1 MLKGWFTMAGLAL
14 SAAAFCAPEV
24 RVTTAPL
31 TETVDE
37 AVAAKDMR
45 AETGFCYIASL
56 RMGRTGDKD
65 GKSECVLTEDGKPLG
80 PAHAGH
86 ADIRSLGKG
95 RYSHWIAGG
104 LYFSASDNTDPRT
117 NGRKYVL
124 SSQSRGLLCTAVTT
138 LNAPAGQFQLTGGP
152 AASVR
157 RLALRNLDDKTAIVA
172 AVRAANRPDFSSVDA
187 ILGGIIKP
195 DMTPEQKSVAI
206 WKFLVD
212 WRYHYLP
219 AEGGAEI
226 HDPVKFFCVYG
237 YGFCDDCAQNFVA
250 LCQVAGIKTR
260 PWGLGGHVVA
270 EAFFD
275 NGWHMFDP
283 DHECYFRAADGHI
296 LGVEELAKDPS
307 AILAKP
313 TDPTG
318 YSSKSLAELYTTTQD
333 NAVISA
339 NLPATFHRIAPVLLP
354 GDEVLFDYGP
364 AKRVHS
370 VTYAEKPG
378 PPKAANGTLTRRVA
392 VGQAGD
398 ELLIPVTW
406 CHVLVGGELALSL
419 AGAEK
424 PGVSISPDGK
434 QYSALPVVVSTGR
447 LTADLADWFTAQK
460 VAPYAFTIRIERTGA
475 APLNQSVKEATL
487 RAVFQFAPKTMLQVQ
502 PETATYRTALTASD
516 GTTPPAGFK
525 GVEMRLEWA
534 RGEDTKAK

>member
-1 MLKGWFTMAGLAL
+1 MLKGWIIMAGMAL
-14 SAAAFCAPEV
+14 STAAFSAPEL
-24 RVTTAPL
+24 RAATAPL

-37 AVAAKDMR
+37 AIAAKDVR

-56 RMGRTGDKD
+56 RMGRTADKE
-65 GKSECVLTEDGKPLG
+65 GKSDCVLTEDGKSLG

-86 ADIRSLGKG
+86 ADIRTLGKG
-95 RYSHWIAGG
+95 RYSHWTSGG
-104 LYFSASDNTDPRT
+104 LYFSASDNSDPRT

-124 SSQSRGLLCTAVTT
+124 SSPGRGLLCTAVTT
-138 LNAPAGQFQLTGGP
+138 LTTPAGEFQLTGGP
-152 AASVR
+152 SASVR
-157 RLALRNLDDKTAIVA
+157 RLTLRNLDDKTAVIA
-172 AVRAANRPDFSSVDA
+172 AIRAANRPDFSSVDA

-195 DMTPEQKSVAI
+195 DMTPELKSIAI

-226 HDPVKFFCVYG
+226 HDPVKFLCVYG

-250 LCQVAGIKTR
+250 LCQVAGIKAR
-260 PWGLGGHVVA
+260 PWGIGGHVVA

-333 NAVISA
+333 NAVIDA
-339 NLPATFHRIAPVLLP
+339 NLPKQFHRIAHVLLP

-364 AKRVHS
+364 AKRFHS
-370 VTYAEKPG
+370 VIYAKEPG
-378 PPKAANGTLTRRVA
+378 PPKAANGTLTRHIA
-392 VGQAGD
+392 TGQAAD
-398 ELLIPVTW
+398 ELLILVMW
-406 CHVLVGGELALSL
+406 CHVLVGGEMDLAL
-419 AGAEK
+419 AGPEK

-434 QYSALPVVVSTGR
+434 QYSALPVVVADGR
-447 LTADLADWFTAQK
+447 LRADLADWFTAQK
-460 VAPYAFTIRIERTGA
+460 VAPYAFTIRLERTGA
-475 APLNQSVKEATL
+475 TPLSQCIKDATL
-487 RAVFQFAPKTMLQVQ
+487 RAVFQFAPKNMLQVQ
-502 PETATYRTALTASD
+502 PETATYRTTLTASD
-516 GTTPPAGFK
+516 GTTPTAGFK

-534 RGEDTKAK
+534 RSEETKAK